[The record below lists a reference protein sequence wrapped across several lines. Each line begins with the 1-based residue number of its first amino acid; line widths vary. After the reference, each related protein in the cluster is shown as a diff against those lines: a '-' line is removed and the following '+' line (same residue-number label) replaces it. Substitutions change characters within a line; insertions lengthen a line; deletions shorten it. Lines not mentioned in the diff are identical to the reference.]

1 VASAAD
7 GYAGRPY
14 RLLMELGSGAMGR
27 VFLAADDDAGRQV
40 AVKVVRADLAGAPMF
55 RKRFARELDVA
66 QRVRGLP
73 VHQ

>member
-1 VASAAD
+1 
-7 GYAGRPY
+7 
-14 RLLMELGSGAMGR
+14 MGR